1 MLPELRGTPMS
12 DAMPSAPK
20 SIEDLVAHGYEVNL
34 RDYLREGWRSFKRY
48 PTGFLGFAMLFT
60 VASQGP
66 LAFARIFGQLISVF
80 VQVMMMAGLAMVVWK
95 QMQRDPIR
103 FSDFFPDWNTAGR
116 LLVCTIVGLLLI
128 AGGLFLFVVPGI
140 YLIVAYTFSYMLIV
154 DRGYS
159 AWQALEASRRVV
171 NRNWWKVAG
180 LTGLMLI
187 LMAGGMMLFCLA
199 LGLPLG
205 AVLSHYY
212 PEVSLSDLPFGPSDS
227 SIIVNMGMMVGVA
240 SGAMMG
246 LGLGT
251 ALAGCMFGVAYA
263 DIFGLTRRLQA
274 PAPLEVKIGTASS
287 GL

>member
-1 MLPELRGTPMS
+1 MS

-34 RDYLREGWRSFKRY
+34 RDYLRQGWENFKRY

-103 FSDFFPDWNTAGR
+103 FSDFFPDWSTAGR
-116 LLVCTIVGLLLI
+116 LFLCTIVGLLLI

-159 AWQALEASRRVV
+159 AWEALEASRRVV

-187 LMAGGMMLFCLA
+187 LMVGGMMLFCLA

-205 AVLSHYY
+205 AALSYFY
-212 PEVSLSDLPFGPSDS
+212 PEVSLSDLPFGPSDT

-274 PAPLEVKIGTASS
+274 PPRSPTRLP
-287 GL
+287 

>member
-1 MLPELRGTPMS
+1 MADVIP
-12 DAMPSAPK
+12 AAPK
-20 SIEDLVAHGYEVNL
+20 AIEDLVAHGYSVNL
-34 RDYLREGWRSFKRY
+34 TDYLREGWRNFKRY

-60 VASQGP
+60 VVSQGP
-66 LAFARIFGQLISVF
+66 LAFARIFGQLVSVF
-80 VQVMMMAGLAMVVWK
+80 VQVIMMAGLAMVVWK

-103 FSDFFPDWNTAGR
+103 FGDFFLDWNTAGR
-116 LLVCTIVGLLLI
+116 LFLCTIIGML
-128 AGGLFLFVVPGI
+128 
-140 YLIVAYTFSYMLIV
+140 LIVAYTFSYMLIV

-187 LMAGGMMLFCLA
+187 LMVGGVILFCLA
-199 LGLPLG
+199 LGLPFG
-205 AVLSHYY
+205 AVLSLYY

-227 SIIVNMGMMVGVA
+227 TIVVNMGMMVGVA

-263 DIFGLTRRLQA
+263 DIFGLTRRLQT
-274 PAPLEVKIGTASS
+274 PAPLGIKIGTASS

>member
-1 MLPELRGTPMS
+1 MAAVIP
-12 DAMPSAPK
+12 AAPK
-20 SIEDLVAHGYEVNL
+20 AIEDLVAHGYSVNL
-34 RDYLREGWRSFKRY
+34 MDYLREGWRNFKRY

-60 VASQGP
+60 VVSQGP
-66 LAFARIFGQLISVF
+66 LAFARIFGQLVSVF
-80 VQVMMMAGLAMVVWK
+80 VQVIMMAGLAMVVWK

-103 FSDFFPDWNTAGR
+103 FGDFFPDWNTAGR
-116 LLVCTIVGLLLI
+116 LLLCTIIGMLLI
-128 AGGLFLFVVPGI
+128 VGGLFLFVLPGI
-140 YLIVAYTFSYMLIV
+140 YLLVAYTFSYMLIV

-187 LMAGGMMLFCLA
+187 LMVGGVMLFCLA
-199 LGLPLG
+199 LGLPFG

-227 SIIVNMGMMVGVA
+227 TIIVNMGMMVGVA

-274 PAPLEVKIGTASS
+274 PAPLGIKIGTASS

>member
-1 MLPELRGTPMS
+1 MA
-12 DAMPSAPK
+12 DVMPAAPK
-20 SIEDLVAHGYEVNL
+20 AIEDLVAHGYSVNL
-34 RDYLREGWRSFKRY
+34 PDYLREGWRNFKRY

-60 VASQGP
+60 VVSQGP
-66 LAFARIFGQLISVF
+66 LAFARIFGQVISVF
-80 VQVMMMAGLAMVVWK
+80 VQVIMMAGLAMVVWK

-103 FSDFFPDWNTAGR
+103 FGDFFPDWNTAGR
-116 LLVCTIVGLLLI
+116 LLLCTIIGMLLI
-128 AGGLFLFVVPGI
+128 VGGLFLFVLPGI
-140 YLIVAYTFSYMLIV
+140 YLLVAYTFSYMLIV

-180 LTGLMLI
+180 LTGLMVI
-187 LMAGGMMLFCLA
+187 LMVGGVMLFCLA

-227 SIIVNMGMMVGVA
+227 TIIVNMGMMVGVA

-274 PAPLEVKIGTASS
+274 PAPLGIKIGTASS

>member
-1 MLPELRGTPMS
+1 MADVIP
-12 DAMPSAPK
+12 AAPK
-20 SIEDLVAHGYEVNL
+20 AIEDLVAHGYSVNL
-34 RDYLREGWRSFKRY
+34 MDYLREGWRNFKRY

-60 VASQGP
+60 VVSQGP
-66 LAFARIFGQLISVF
+66 LAFARIFGQLVSVF
-80 VQVMMMAGLAMVVWK
+80 VQVIMMAGLAMVVWK

-103 FSDFFPDWNTAGR
+103 FGDFFPDWNTAGR
-116 LLVCTIVGLLLI
+116 LLLCTIIGMLLI
-128 AGGLFLFVVPGI
+128 VGGLFLFVLPGI
-140 YLIVAYTFSYMLIV
+140 YLLVAYTFSYMLIV
-154 DRGYS
+154 DRGYN

-187 LMAGGMMLFCLA
+187 LMVGGVMLFCLA
-199 LGLPLG
+199 LGLPFG

-227 SIIVNMGMMVGVA
+227 TIIVNMGMMVGVA

-274 PAPLEVKIGTASS
+274 PAPLGIKIGTASS

>member
-1 MLPELRGTPMS
+1 MS

-20 SIEDLVAHGYEVNL
+20 SVEDLVAHGYEVNL
-34 RDYLREGWRSFKRY
+34 RDYLRQGWENFKRY

-103 FSDFFPDWNTAGR
+103 FSDFFPDWNTVGR

-128 AGGLFLFVVPGI
+128 AVGLFVFVVPGI
-140 YLIVAYTFSYMLIV
+140 YLLVAYTFSYMLIV

-180 LTGLMLI
+180 LTVLMLI
-187 LMAGGMMLFCLA
+187 LMVGGMMVFCLG

-205 AVLSHYY
+205 AALSRYY

-227 SIIVNMGMMVGVA
+227 SIIVNMGMMVGVV
-240 SGAMMG
+240 SGAMLG

-274 PAPLEVKIGTASS
+274 PPPLNVKIGTAS
-287 GL
+287 

>member
-1 MLPELRGTPMS
+1 M
-12 DAMPSAPK
+12 
-20 SIEDLVAHGYEVNL
+20 DLHA
-34 RDYLREGWRSFKRY
+34 
-48 PTGFLGFAMLFT
+48 A
-60 VASQGP
+60 
-66 LAFARIFGQLISVF
+66 
-80 VQVMMMAGLAMVVWK
+80 
-95 QMQRDPIR
+95 
-103 FSDFFPDWNTAGR
+103 
-116 LLVCTIVGLLLI
+116 
-128 AGGLFLFVVPGI
+128 
-140 YLIVAYTFSYMLIV
+140 
-154 DRGYS
+154 
-159 AWQALEASRRVV
+159 
-171 NRNWWKVAG
+171 
-180 LTGLMLI
+180 
-187 LMAGGMMLFCLA
+187 LA

-227 SIIVNMGMMVGVA
+227 TIVVNMGMMVGVA

>member
-1 MLPELRGTPMS
+1 MA
-12 DAMPSAPK
+12 DVMPSAPK
-20 SIEDLVAHGYEVNL
+20 SIDDLVAHGYPVNL

-95 QMQRDPIR
+95 QMQGDPIR

-116 LLVCTIVGLLLI
+116 LLLCTTVGLLLI

-159 AWQALEASRRVV
+159 VWQALEASRRVV
-171 NRNWWKVAG
+171 NGNWWKVAG

-187 LMAGGMMLFCLA
+187 LMVGGMMLFCLV

-205 AVLSHYY
+205 AALSHYY